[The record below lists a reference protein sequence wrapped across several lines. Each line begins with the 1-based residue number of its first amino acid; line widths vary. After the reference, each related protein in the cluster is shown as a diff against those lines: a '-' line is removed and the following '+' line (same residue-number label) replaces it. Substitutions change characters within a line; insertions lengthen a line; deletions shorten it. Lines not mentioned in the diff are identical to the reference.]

1 MSPSEIKTTTSKE
14 RVRPISGFPEWL
26 PEYRLVELQW
36 IDSFRKVFE
45 SYGFTSI
52 EPRSIE
58 PIEILLKQGDTDK
71 EIYSIGRLLD
81 NKSDENEPS
90 YALHYDMTVPMARYV
105 AANINQLNFPF
116 KRYQIQKAW
125 RGERPQD
132 GRFREFLQCDID
144 VVDTR
149 PIPLHFDAEIPI
161 IMHEAIESIG
171 AGPLTTR
178 INNRKIL
185 EGFYSGLSISD
196 TTNTIRIIDKL
207 DKIGP
212 DGVATML
219 SNDLELTP
227 SIIEKVLTLATIKG
241 SGNSVINQIR
251 GLNVRSSILEE
262 GINELEFVIQQLE
275 KYKTGTFLVDLSIAR
290 GLAYYTGT
298 VYESRF
304 TEYPDFPTICGGG
317 RYDNL
322 VGDFVNK
329 KLPGIGISIGL
340 TRIFSKLMH
349 EGKIQADRK
358 TPTDILVVHTQGAPY
373 DLIKDTANILRARGF
388 NVEQYHEDRKLK
400 AQLKY
405 AGEKMIPW
413 IWFPPTNMNGIHEV
427 KNSVTRVQKISDPKI
442 WLPE

>member
-1 MSPSEIKTTTSKE
+1 MSPSETKITTSKE

-36 IDSFRKVFE
+36 IDSFRKIFE

-58 PIEILLKQGDTDK
+58 PVEVLLKQGDTDK
-71 EIYSIGRLLD
+71 EIYSIGRLL
-81 NKSDENEPS
+81 NNNSDENEPS

-116 KRYQIQKAW
+116 KRYQMQKAW

-171 AGPLTTR
+171 AGPLTTKV
-178 INNRKIL
+178 NNRKIL

-196 TTNTIRIIDKL
+196 TSNTIRIIDKL
-207 DKIGP
+207 DKIGT

-219 SNDLELTP
+219 SKDLKLTP
-227 SIIEKVLTLATIKG
+227 PIIDMVLNFAEIKG
-241 SGNSVINQIR
+241 AGHSVIDQIR
-251 GLNVRSSILEE
+251 GLNVKSSLLEE

-275 KYKTGTFLVDLSIAR
+275 KYKAGTFLVDMSIAR

-304 TEYPDFPTICGGG
+304 TEYPNFPAICGGG

-340 TRIFSKLMH
+340 TRIFAKLMR
-349 EGKIQADRK
+349 EGKIQANRK
-358 TPTDILVVHTQGAPY
+358 TPTDILVVHTHGAPY

-400 AQLKY
+400 TQLKY

-413 IWFPPTNMNGIHEV
+413 IWFPPADMNGIHEV
-427 KNSVTRVQKISDPKI
+427 KNSVTRVQAISDPKT
-442 WLPE
+442 WLPG